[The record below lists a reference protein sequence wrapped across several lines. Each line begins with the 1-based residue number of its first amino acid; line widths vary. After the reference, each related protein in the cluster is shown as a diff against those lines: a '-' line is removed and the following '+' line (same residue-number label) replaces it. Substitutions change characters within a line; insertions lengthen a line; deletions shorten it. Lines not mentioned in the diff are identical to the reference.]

1 MCRLLTILLT
11 VTSIASGGPA
21 VAQVI
26 PLPSPP
32 MIPQLNPIPAPLP
45 PPQQP
50 PIINGPL
57 SQSPPPEVY
66 QPPQLNTFSDRVTQC
81 LQRGGSGGLGGS
93 ELDAYTSACANEN

>member
-1 MCRLLTILLT
+1 MCRLLTILLA
-11 VTSIASGGPA
+11 VTCIAGGGPA

-32 MIPQLNPIPAPLP
+32 MIPHLNPIPAPLP
-45 PPQQP
+45 PPPQP

-57 SQSPPPEVY
+57 SQSPPPGLIAPE
-66 QPPQLNTFSDRVTQC
+66 PLNTFSDRVTQC
-81 LQRGGSGGLGGS
+81 LQQGSGGGLGGS